1 MELRDYIRIL
11 QKSWMLIVAL
21 TLVAVAAASVFS
33 MLQTPTFS
41 ATSKVFVSTQSSGS
55 TSDLAQGASFTV
67 ARVKTY
73 SGLATTPLVLLP
85 VIDTLKLEVTAAEL
99 AENITVS
106 APFDT
111 SIIDVAVTDADPRL
125 AADIANAVSQSLAD
139 TVQDIEQPNDVT
151 GAPAVKLTRV
161 QVASVPSV
169 PVSPNIPLNIA
180 LGALVGLTLGV
191 GLALLRETIGTRIPR
206 RHEVE

>member
-1 MELRDYIRIL
+1 MPHARGAAVLARLRGLSRSDAFLSTAGRAL
-11 QKSWMLIVAL
+11 CDAVQCGRADPAKLIA
-21 TLVAVAAASVFS
+21 
-33 MLQTPTFS
+33 
-41 ATSKVFVSTQSSGS
+41 

-67 ARVKTY
+67 ARVTTH
-73 SGLATTPLVLLP
+73 SGPATTPLVLLT